1 MPDGQ
6 RWLIVGLVLA
16 VVVHLPGLTA
26 GPVADDP
33 LRYAETF
40 TELPTALQWLYRP
53 FPSTPGPLPD
63 DFSPKLYRPVWRLLY
78 WLEGQLFSGGF
89 SGPTPLLGP
98 RLVSLALHLLLVVG
112 VSRLTA
118 RWSPQAAP
126 VAGALV
132 AVHPLMVAPVAWVSA
147 RGGLM
152 VAVALIGAALAAE
165 RRRWIL
171 ATLALLLALGS
182 KESAFVAP
190 ALLFVWTR
198 DRQVLLGV
206 TALTAGML
214 VVRWQLLGTPLG
226 GFSDLP
232 AVGSAAWRTG
242 LLGHLKLWI
251 CGMPGGAPV
260 WGGGLV
266 LGILALRGFR
276 THPGTLGAWMAL
288 AFLPYHRLFADPST
302 GLNARFLADATVP
315 LCVAVA
321 VGLTTLPGRV
331 RTIAIGVVLF
341 GLTGA
346 SVERVTAWRAGAAL
360 VEEARATQTEHA
372 LPAAV
377 DGVPVG
383 INLLPSLH
391 EPPWTP

>member
-6 RWLIVGLVLA
+6 RWLLVGLVLA
-16 VVVHLPGLTA
+16 VFVHLPGLTA

-40 TELPTALQWLYRP
+40 TDLPTALQWLYRP
-53 FPSTPGPLPD
+53 FPNTPGPLPD
-63 DFSPKLYRPVWRLLY
+63 DFSPKLFRPVWRLLY

-89 SGPTPLLGP
+89 RGPAPLLGP

-112 VSRLTA
+112 VSRLTT

-152 VAVALIGAALAAE
+152 VGVALIGAALAAE
-165 RRRWIL
+165 RRRWVL
-171 ATLALLLALGS
+171 ATLSLLLALGS
-182 KESAFVAP
+182 KESALVAP
-190 ALLFVWTR
+190 VLLFVWTR
-198 DRQVLLGV
+198 DRRVLLGA

-232 AVGSAAWRTG
+232 AVGSTAWRTG
-242 LLGHLKLWI
+242 LLGHLKLWV
-251 CGMPGGAPV
+251 CGTPV
-260 WGGGLV
+260 WGSGLV

-276 THPGTLGAWMAL
+276 THAVTLSAWAAL
-288 AFLPYHRLFADPST
+288 ALLPYHRLFADPST

-321 VGLTTLPGRV
+321 LGLTTLSGRV
-331 RTIAIGVVLF
+331 RTLAIGVVLF

-346 SVERVTAWRAGAAL
+346 SVERVAAWRAGAAL
-360 VEEARATQTEHA
+360 VEAARTNQTEQT
-372 LPAAV
+372 LPTAV
-377 DGVPVG
+377 DGVPLSV
-383 INLLPSLH
+383 NLLPGLH